1 VANPR
6 LEPLNSALAVAAYL
20 GVSVPTVYRLLRNKK
35 LKGVKVGGQWR
46 ISTEALRQFL
56 EDSIN
61 LSFASKI
68 QK

>member
-1 VANPR
+1 VDSSRLNP
-6 LEPLNSALAVAAYL
+6 LSSAPAVADYL
-20 GVSVPTVYRLLRNKK
+20 GNSLPNVYRLLRNKK

-46 ISTEALRQFL
+46 ISAEALRQFL

-61 LSFASKI
+61 LAFVSNI